1 MTFAK
6 ATAMIDRVAVIVVYS
21 AVVLVMPFA
30 AYSFIAPSF

>member
-6 ATAMIDRVAVIVVYS
+6 ATAIVDRVAVAVVYS
-21 AVVLVMPFA
+21 AVVLIMPFA